1 MKNTRIKIITAICVI
16 LIYSMAFTGCNSKN
30 STSSSNQNSKQEQT
44 TITNTTAMP
53 YNAELSPPE
62 FSCESGFYDSSF
74 SLTLS
79 SGSDNTK
86 IYYTTDGSI
95 PTTESN
101 LYSEPIQITD
111 RSSEPNVLSAIDG
124 ITPDKNSEFI
134 PSSPIQKGTV
144 IRAVTVDDNNT
155 SSNVSTNTFFVG
167 LSQQNDYNNAAV
179 ISLST
184 DKNNFFDYNTGIYVL
199 GAAYDT
205 WAESVNINS
214 YDTWEMEGNYTQ
226 RGREWERPVHMELI
240 EPDGKSVFEQDL
252 GIRIMG
258 KATRSYNQK
267 SLRLYARD
275 EYGKKSIEYS
285 LIPGL
290 QKKGDPESGIDKYKT
305 FLLRNGGNDCDYTK
319 IRDPLI
325 QKLLCDR
332 DIATQGSRPA
342 VVFLD
347 GEYWGVYS
355 IQEDYSDNYIQYHYG
370 IDNNDVVMIKCGDL
384 EEGTEED
391 ISLYNDYNIFVN
403 NKDLSKKSDYED
415 FCKMVDVQNFID
427 YYCTLIYT
435 ANEDC
440 IINFDNNW
448 RLWRSRTV
456 SDKDYHDG
464 KWRFMLYDTE
474 FSLGLYKGGQNS
486 GDNSL
491 TTAMQSKLFRFLTN
505 SDDFKKQFALTF
517 MDMTNLN
524 FNPENSLPVLDSL
537 ADEYRSNA
545 NDTFMRFGPSWLFE
559 GSIEQTEYY
568 DENVNQIRDFLSKRY
583 SYAPKMLKNAFSLK
597 GEAVNFT
604 VNVNNTDAG
613 TVKINTITPD
623 FSSGKWTGLYF
634 TDYPVTLTAQCA
646 DGYSF
651 KGWKG
656 NEVNSSDSTI
666 TVTFSEAVTIS
677 ADFTKNS

>member
-1 MKNTRIKIITAICVI
+1 MKKFIKNIIVSVSVITLISASFTA
-16 LIYSMAFTGCNSKN
+16 CNNEN
-30 STSSSNQNSKQEQT
+30 SPGSSTADNKPKET
-44 TITNTTAMP
+44 TAVATTAMP
-53 YNAELSPPE
+53 VNNELQPPE

-79 SGSDNTK
+79 SESDNTK

-95 PTTESN
+95 PTSESN
-101 LYSEPIQITD
+101 LYSDPIQITD
-111 RSSEPNVLSAIDG
+111 RSSEPNVLSAIGG

-134 PSSPIQKGTV
+134 PSSPVQKGTV
-144 IRAVTVDDNNT
+144 IRAVAVDDDNT
-155 SSNVSTNTFFVG
+155 SSIVSTNTYFVG
-167 LSQQNDYNNAAV
+167 LSQQNDYNNSV
-179 ISLST
+179 IISLST
-184 DKNNFFDYNTGIYVL
+184 DRNNFFDYNNGIYVL
-199 GAAYDT
+199 GAAYDS
-205 WAESVNINS
+205 WSQSVNVNS

-275 EYGKKSIEYS
+275 EYGKKRIEYS
-285 LIPGL
+285 LIPDL
-290 QKKGDPESGIDKYKT
+290 QKKGDPETEVDKYKT

-325 QKLLCDR
+325 QKLLSDR
-332 DIATQGSRPA
+332 DIATVGSRPA

-347 GEYWGVYS
+347 GEYWGLYS

-415 FCKMVDVQNFID
+415 FCKMVDIQNFID

-456 SDKDYHDG
+456 TDKDYHDG

-474 FSLGLYKGGQNS
+474 FSLGLYKGGKNS

-491 TTAMQSKLFRFLTN
+491 TAAMQSSLFRFLTK

-537 ADEYRSNA
+537 VDEYRSNA
-545 NDTFMRFGPSWLFE
+545 TNTFTRFGPSWLFDS
-559 GSIEQTEYY
+559 SIEQTEYY

-597 GEAVNFT
+597 GEAVELT
-604 VNVNNTDAG
+604 VNVNNADAG

-651 KGWKG
+651 KEWKG
-656 NEVNSSDSTI
+656 KEVNSSDPTI
-666 TVTFSEAVTIS
+666 TVKFSEAVTIS
-677 ADFTKNS
+677 ADFTKKS